1 METED
6 IRRMGAQMSRG
17 NPETRLQIVVC
28 QYLDHVLP
36 DEATYWASLNERKVN
51 PVTGKLFNAM
61 GRKAGV
67 ADILICHKRKTRVL
81 NSNLSHGQL
90 IAIELKLETNPNFGT
105 KRTNQSQAQKDWQ
118 RLIEACGGFY
128 AVCRSIDDV
137 EGSLTA
143 FGVPL
148 KARVA

>member
-1 METED
+1 
-6 IRRMGAQMSRG
+6 MSRS

-28 QYLDHVLP
+28 QYLDHALP
-36 DEATYWASLNERKVN
+36 EGTTYWASLNERKVD
-51 PVTGKLFNAM
+51 PVTGKLLNRM

-67 ADILICHKRKTRVL
+67 ADILICHRRSTRIH
-81 NSNLSHGQL
+81 NSHLAYGQL
-90 IAIELKLETNPNFGT
+90 IAIELKLDTNPSFKT

-118 RLIEACGGFY
+118 ATIEAAGGLY
-128 AVCRSIDDV
+128 AVCRSLDDV